1 MASTNPLIK
10 VARQHETTWTQLHK
24 RIADIPFR
32 FEEIFPED
40 IATFL
45 RHKAVSLNSSIGYLT
60 PSLLTTT
67 AFLSAKNGCT
77 VQTLTHEQPINMY
90 TMFVGYPGTG
100 KSSAIQYGCLQ
111 PIADLFEDDNSS
123 VLIDRTTSSG
133 LVKQLATKQ
142 SGYLVSPEVFDV
154 LNKLLKNDEDN
165 ASGDA
170 MLLCKLFSGEPTSYS
185 YSTEQ
190 TREIPSNTPFSILG
204 CTQMPNAAK
213 LIARMDHGQGL
224 IDRFLITV
232 PLALCP
238 TSAEVETAQ
247 EYLST
252 EPEDTIKQVFQYI
265 NDCQQLQTLPY
276 TFDEDAKQ
284 LLKSRKD
291 HFIAQV
297 NDAIQDGSFLPPKSK
312 QLDLIPRLATAL
324 HVFTVAL
331 NNLLAGHAEI
341 DISTT
346 IPLNTLQC
354 AVKYVDYLEMQKH
367 MLCQVSLTQL
377 HTS

>member
-1 MASTNPLIK
+1 
-10 VARQHETTWTQLHK
+10 VE
-24 RIADIPFR
+24 
-32 FEEIFPED
+32 FEN
-40 IATFL
+40 
-45 RHKAVSLNSSIGYLT
+45 NS
-60 PSLLTTT
+60 
-67 AFLSAKNGCT
+67 
-77 VQTLTHEQPINMY
+77 
-90 TMFVGYPGTG
+90 
-100 KSSAIQYGCLQ
+100 
-111 PIADLFEDDNSS
+111 
-123 VLIDRTTSSG
+123 
-133 LVKQLATKQ
+133 
-142 SGYLVSPEVFDV
+142 
-154 LNKLLKNDEDN
+154 
-165 ASGDA
+165 
-170 MLLCKLFSGEPTSYS
+170 CKLV
-185 YSTEQ
+185 Q
-190 TREIPSNTPFSILG
+190 AREIPSNTPFSILG
-204 CTQMPNAAK
+204 CTQMPNTAK

-238 TSAEVETAQ
+238 TSAEVETAR

-291 HFIAQV
+291 HFIAEV
-297 NDAIQDGSFLPPKSK
+297 NDAIKDGSVLPPKSK

-354 AVKYVDYLEMQKH
+354 AVRYVDYVELQKH

-377 HTS
+377 NTS